1 MMMAMRTREAVEEIM
16 EALVSS
22 RLMAAMVNSKALM
35 SSETVVYLII
45 KSDHTFRTRITKIN
59 HTTWVPFY
67 RKSKKM
73 SGTSA

>member
-1 MMMAMRTREAVEEIM
+1 MMMAMRIREVVEEIM

-22 RLMAAMVNSKALM
+22 RLMAAMVNSKAPVN
-35 SSETVVYLII
+35 SETVAYLSL

-59 HTTWVPFY
+59 HTTWAPLY